1 MRPFSVG
8 HSGSHVCGQT
18 ALGLGIVKYSIVKRR
33 HSSRELLG
41 AEPGP
46 RFAFLMV
53 PGLPSR
59 SARLNTKRV
68 FRGAEAHGKHV
79 GQQSPISWP
88 AGWHTDSS
96 YRGNESAWEVLEP
109 HPVIF
114 RVYSWLCSETIPGSA
129 QRPIQVGGKQGKCP
143 TYFFSKSLQPTL
155 PGPSRKLR
163 SPFSW
168 DKAGL
173 GVQMVFVIRL
183 E

>member
-1 MRPFSVG
+1 MHPFSVS
-8 HSGSHVCGQT
+8 HSRSHVCGQT
-18 ALGLGIVKYSIVKRR
+18 ALGLETVKYSIVKRR

-46 RFAFLMV
+46 SFAFLTV

-79 GQQSPISWP
+79 GQQCPISRP
-88 AGWHTDSS
+88 AGWHTDSP

-109 HPVIF
+109 HLVIF
-114 RVYSWLCSETIPGSA
+114 RAYSWLCSETISGGA
-129 QRPIQVGGKQGKCP
+129 QRLIKVGGMQGKCP
-143 TYFFSKSLQPTL
+143 TYFFSESLQPTL
-155 PGPSRKLR
+155 LGPSRKLR
-163 SPFSW
+163 SPFPW

-173 GVQMVFVIRL
+173 GVQMVVVIR
-183 E
+183 